1 MHTIIQY
8 NAKYF
13 CPLLLLLFPLLL
25 FLFIHLPL
33 FNIPLI
39 IFPPLLP
46 PLSHCFHL
54 LPLILHLLLFR
65 FLILFFFIDIL
76 FFLYLFLF
84 ISSTITIPPLFLL
97 LFLLH
102 FLLLFLLHFL
112 LFHLVTYLPPR
123 HLPSFSFSSSTSST
137 FSSTS
142 FFSSSSSS
150 SSSSLLLLH
159 SSSSYKH
166 LTPDQVHC
174 VVAHWVIAC
183 TTAIGN
189 ASETRCPSRAT
200 RECLHDVLRWRK

>member
-33 FNIPLI
+33 SNIPLI

-46 PLSHCFHL
+46 PLPHCFHL
-54 LPLILHLLLFR
+54 LPLILHL
-65 FLILFFFIDIL
+65 
-76 FFLYLFLF
+76 
-84 ISSTITIPPLFLL
+84 PLFLL

-123 HLPSFSFSSSTSST
+123 HLLSFSFSSSTSST